1 MRFYWAYNVKQAV
14 EVVLVYTYQDNM
26 IVNAAEIS
34 KYKFSKDLGRNI
46 SLKIKHFLGLYYYRL
61 SQNSKHLHENLAKLL
76 VGAFSLTLRRWEE
89 LILLGDMEV
98 NYLLKQIKSVISSHC
113 IE

>member
-46 SLKIKHFLGLYYYRL
+46 SLKIKHFLGLYYYQL
-61 SQNSKHLHENLAKLL
+61 SQNSKHVHENLAKRL
-76 VGAFSLTLRRWEE
+76 VGAFSLTLRRWKEV
-89 LILLGDMEV
+89 ILLGDMEV
-98 NYLLKQIKSVISSHC
+98 NYLLKEIKSVISSHC